1 MSAGALGGGAFAY
14 LKPIDF
20 CKETVQVFKGKHE
33 DVAPLLG
40 QWLDV
45 LELTGLHQIGYL
57 AVTVSSYIG
66 NMFLRLDVDGIVH
79 DFEITGGSGGTPII
93 SNTNSTNAGGLSNLT
108 FKDYCKMSYQVN
120 TSADGASANYDRSVT
135 VSARYV
141 PAVVESVS

>member
-14 LKPIDF
+14 LKPVDF
-20 CKETVQVFKGKHE
+20 CAESIQVFKGKHE

-57 AVTVSSYIG
+57 SVTASSYISS
-66 NMFLRLDVDGIVH
+66 MHLRLDVDGIVH
-79 DFEITGGSGGTPII
+79 DFSITSSGGTPII
-93 SNTNSTNAGGLSNLT
+93 SNTNVTHDGALTHLT
-108 FKDYCKMSYQVN
+108 FKDYCKVSYQVN
-120 TSADGASANYDRSVT
+120 TSADGSAAGYDRSVT